1 MKGTERVFFAR
12 GGDGQVVEVQHVE
25 RGLACDC
32 TCLGCGGRLV
42 AKQGT
47 KVVWHFAHE
56 QPSDGR
62 SCGESA
68 LHLAAKDALKTVS
81 RLWLPSATWSLESLY
96 DSSGRELPV
105 HVFGSKREANVS
117 AVALEVS
124 RSCAEGDVRL
134 DALLTTSAGP
144 VGIEIRVMHAVDDA
158 KMSRLAELKMP
169 VVELDLSQYV
179 DECTTFAQLNVL
191 LARNAPRQLVAGAQV
206 LFANE
211 AAQALQNAKELLAG
225 IDVALAKL
233 TTMTVA
239 EREREVA
246 LARNA
251 GINLNACPSCLGSLS
266 WLTRRPEG
274 DDFPTRPFGGTHH
287 RLWQLAALGWLTG
300 LRSGAK
306 FSFSSM
312 FEGIYR
318 ALGVASRDDEG
329 RSAEAL
335 SQWLD
340 ELDLPGFELTYLY
353 NDDHGWGD
361 NWFRWSKT
369 DNHRAAEVL
378 KDERQMG
385 LF

>member
-1 MKGTERVFFAR
+1 MKVTERVFFAR
-12 GGDGQVVEVQHVE
+12 GNDGKVVEVKQVE
-25 RGLACDC
+25 RGLACQC
-32 TCLGCGGRLV
+32 ICLGCGGRLV

-56 QPSDGR
+56 QPSEGL

-68 LHLAAKDALKTVS
+68 LHLAAKAALQTLS
-81 RLWLPSATWSLESLY
+81 SLWLPSATWRLESLH
-96 DSSGRELPV
+96 DILGREVPV
-105 HVFGSKREANVS
+105 NVVGAKRETGVS
-117 AVALEVS
+117 AVELEVS
-124 RSCAEGDVRL
+124 RACTDGGIRL
-134 DALLTTSAGP
+134 DALLATTQGP
-144 VGIEIRVMHAVDDA
+144 VGVEIRVKHAVDEV
-158 KMSRLAELKMP
+158 KKSRLADLKMP
-169 VVELDLSQYV
+169 VVELDLSRYV
-179 DECTTFAQLNVL
+179 DECTTFEQLNVL
-191 LARNAPRQLVAGAQV
+191 LSRSAPRQLVAGAQV

-225 IDVALAKL
+225 IDAALAKL

-246 LARNA
+246 LARIA
-251 GINLNACPSCLGSLS
+251 GINLNACPSCVGSLS

-312 FEGIYR
+312 FEGVCR
-318 ALGVASRDDEG
+318 ALGVAGRDDEG
-329 RSAEAL
+329 RSAEVL
-335 SQWLD
+335 SEWLE
-340 ELDLPGFELTYLY
+340 ELDLPGFKLTHLY

-361 NWFRWSKT
+361 DWFRWSKT
-369 DNHRAAEVL
+369 DKHQAAEML